1 MNCEDMA
8 KIPQLNKVLNI
19 KAGAAGMKNIIRWIY
34 FADCLQCVKN
44 EYHVEDYIHG
54 GEFVVLTNPEVT
66 EDKTKL
72 MALITSMVDYG
83 IAAIGINEGQILPEL
98 IEYCNKV
105 EMPLFEL
112 PVKFP
117 LVDLSQILCKR
128 LVLEENNR
136 NLEEQV
142 FASILD
148 AEHLNR
154 DSVLEQA
161 NFLGK
166 DMSGCFCVIEFTF
179 EKKDIKSK
187 SIKNENIKSKYN
199 RSENLLLTGQKVRNI
214 IKMEFSAY
222 HDSILVMQQAG
233 SILALV
239 STDRISNDNLRTVL
253 RHIIEN
259 AKKNHHI
266 CLKAGIGSSVEYLE
280 DVKVSRKEAA
290 EAIKIASFSDAN
302 EHIFFYKEQ
311 GIYTFISK
319 ITDSR
324 FLDDYVVKRI
334 GRLIEADEINN
345 GCLCETLESFL
356 NHNCNVKE
364 TAQSLIIHRNTLN
377 YRLNK
382 IRELLDVDFEN
393 LEICLEIKLAFMI
406 KSYRGRR

>member
-1 MNCEDMA
+1 MNCEDMTR
-8 KIPQLNKVLNI
+8 IPQLNNVLNM
-19 KAGAAGMKNIIRWIY
+19 KAGAEGMKNTIRWIY

-105 EMPLFEL
+105 ELPLFEL

-161 NFLGK
+161 QFLGI
-166 DMSGCFCVIEFTF
+166 DLSGSFCVIEFSF
-179 EKKDIKSK
+179 GKNSHDSKDLL
-187 SIKNENIKSKYN
+187 SIGQEI
-199 RSENLLLTGQKVRNI
+199 RSI
-214 IKMEFSAY
+214 IKMEFSLY
-222 HDSILVMQQAG
+222 SGSILVMPQTG
-233 SILALV
+233 SVLALV
-239 STDRISNDNLRTVL
+239 STDRISEENLRIIL
-253 RHIIEN
+253 KHIIEN
-259 AKKNHHI
+259 AEKKHHI
-266 CLKAGIGSSVEYLE
+266 CLRAGIGSSVEYLE
-280 DVKVSRKEAA
+280 DVKTSRKEAS
-290 EAIKIASFSDAN
+290 EAVKVSLFSDTDKS
-302 EHIFFYKEQ
+302 IFFYKEQ
-311 GIYTFISK
+311 GIYTLISK

-324 FLDDYVVKRI
+324 FLDDYVTKKL
-334 GRLIEADEINN
+334 GRLIDTDEINN
-345 GCLCETLESFL
+345 GSLCETLESFL

-382 IRELLDVDFEN
+382 IRELLGVDFEN
-393 LEICLEIKLAFMI
+393 LDTCLELKLAFMI
-406 KSYRGRR
+406 RGYRGRK

>member
-1 MNCEDMA
+1 MNCEDMTR
-8 KIPQLNKVLNI
+8 ISQLNNVLNM
-19 KAGAAGMKNIIRWIY
+19 KAGAAGMKNTIRWIY

-54 GEFVVLTNPEVT
+54 DEFVVLTNPDVT
-66 EDKTKL
+66 EDKNKL

-83 IAAIGINEGQILPEL
+83 IAALGINEGQILPEL
-98 IEYCNKV
+98 IEYCNK
-105 EMPLFEL
+105 EGLPLFEL
-112 PVKFP
+112 PEKFP

-161 NFLGK
+161 QFLGI
-166 DMSGCFCVIEFTF
+166 DLTGSFCVVEFVF
-179 EKKDIKSK
+179 GKNRRGSKD
-187 SIKNENIKSKYN
+187 
-199 RSENLLLTGQKVRNI
+199 LLSTGQEIRSI
-214 IKMEFSAY
+214 INMEFSFY
-222 HDSILVMQQAG
+222 SGNVLVMPQTG
-233 SILALV
+233 SVLALV
-239 STDRISNDNLRTVL
+239 STDRISDEDLKAVL
-253 RHIIEN
+253 KRIIEN
-259 AKKNHHI
+259 AERKHHS

-280 DVKVSRKEAA
+280 DVKSSRREAA
-290 EAIKIASFSDAN
+290 EAVKVALVSDT
-302 EHIFFYKEQ
+302 EERIFFYKEQ

-319 ITDSR
+319 VTDSR
-324 FLDDYVVKRI
+324 FLDDYVVKNI
-334 GRLIEADEINN
+334 GKLIDADEINN
-345 GCLCETLESFL
+345 GSLCETLESFL

-382 IRELLDVDFEN
+382 IRELLGVDFEN
-393 LEICLEIKLAFMI
+393 LDTCLELKLAFMI
-406 KSYRGRR
+406 RSYRGRK